1 MAIQSAGQ
9 IALVQI
15 RNEFGQT
22 GQVSISDYYRNGGL
36 VDADQSSVPLSGE
49 ISFTDFYGV
58 DEPSSG
64 TSDTFYDVNTYYF
77 RVIANDP
84 GVYDIDV
91 MWNGVIVTSTTVNDT
106 TLPSE
111 VTTLNNGYTYKR
123 SGSNQGD
130 NKFAVYRV
138 VP

>member
-9 IALVQI
+9 ISLAQI

-58 DEPSSG
+58 DKPSSG
-64 TSDTFYDVNTYYF
+64 TSATFYDVNTYYF

-91 MWNGVIVTSTTVNDT
+91 MWNGVIVTSTTVNRT

-111 VTTLNNGYTYKR
+111 VTTSNNGYTYKR
-123 SGSNQGD
+123 SGNNQGD